1 MNSYSEKNITI
12 WSLETLNAICTSNNN
27 HPIIN
32 ISIDFIYNYSLE
44 DFTFNSISNHLLSL
58 WEYDSKNKK
67 LNCINFNHE
76 DIEEVP
82 EIDEYF
88 LSIENTQYFEYNKS
102 EYIIIGT
109 NFGNIILLSKNDKN
123 EIFFIKKYMLKL
135 GEISHMFY
143 FNNLKFLIFCENK
156 LIYYQLEKIKNP
168 SNEIFEFLDNDN
180 NKNKKIIEFNQN
192 INSIYCEEDTNEI
205 LVLTDYA
212 HIFYLNLDKS
222 NNCHLMLSSNFRSN
236 IIKIDFFKEFIINLD
251 NKGVF
256 TIFNKNNFI
265 IFGYLFENKK
275 NNFIANN
282 FEILNEKYLF
292 ISFTNINKILLYNIE
307 NYTSI
312 GWINLDFLID
322 IEKINQIKLIDK
334 YIFLLTNQNNLYY
347 FEIIDLLNLKFTY
360 ARILIDKI
368 DFNINNISCKL
379 LFNNEINFGIILSDT
394 TINIYSIQKNIKIEA
409 HNLDSFNLLKYKKK
423 LYENDFYS
431 KEKSN
436 EIQALLNTINNYE
449 EIKITNEVVFCN
461 KKNKNIYFSFCEFIS
476 NIFIRDY
483 DKKITIKFL
492 DLNNYHICNLDLSFD
507 DKYIIFGT
515 NEGILGLITRL
526 NQNEFNGL
534 SIEFI
539 NSHYDIVNYIKF
551 EKEKNNFLSCSYNEN
566 ILWNI
571 SN

>member
-1 MNSYSEKNITI
+1 
-12 WSLETLNAICTSNNN
+12 
-27 HPIIN
+27 
-32 ISIDFIYNYSLE
+32 
-44 DFTFNSISNHLLSL
+44 
-58 WEYDSKNKK
+58 
-67 LNCINFNHE
+67 
-76 DIEEVP
+76 
-82 EIDEYF
+82 
-88 LSIENTQYFEYNKS
+88 
-102 EYIIIGT
+102 
-109 NFGNIILLSKNDKN
+109 
-123 EIFFIKKYMLKL
+123 MLKL
-135 GEISHMFY
+135 GEISHMCY

-156 LIYYQLEKIKNP
+156 LIFYKLDKIKNP
-168 SNEIFEFLDNDN
+168 SNTIFEFLDDN
-180 NKNKKIIEFNQN
+180 NKNKNIIEFNQN
-192 INSIYCEEDTNEI
+192 INSIFCEEDTNEI

-222 NNCHLMLSSNFRSN
+222 NNINLMLSSNFRSN

-251 NKGVF
+251 NRGVF
-256 TIFNKNNFI
+256 TIFNKSNFI
-265 IFGYLFENKK
+265 IFGYLIENKK

-360 ARILIDKI
+360 ARILIDTI
-368 DFNINNISCKL
+368 DFNINNISCKI

-394 TINIYSIQKNIKIEA
+394 TINIYSILKNIKIEA

-436 EIQALLNTINNYE
+436 EIQALLNTINNYD
-449 EIKITNEVVFCN
+449 EIKITNKVVFSNKEN
-461 KKNKNIYFSFCEFIS
+461 KKIYFSFCEFIS

-483 DKKITIKFL
+483 DKKITIKIL

-571 SN
+571 SK